1 VRVFCIPAV
10 TLADALH
17 KAAALHGPL
26 TSNYSVSLLNN
37 GRWLITCGRE

>member
-1 VRVFCIPAV
+1 MRVFCIPAV

-17 KAAALHGPL
+17 RVVVLNGPL

-37 GRWLITCGRE
+37 GRWLITYGRE